1 MPRITELVGSGRF
14 VVTSELTPPKGL
26 DLAPMLEAARSLAG
40 FVDAFNLTDSHNA
53 RMSMAPIGAAR
64 RLLDEGIEPIL
75 QMTARDR
82 NRIAIQADLLAA
94 AALGVS
100 NVVLMTGDAPAH
112 GDHPDAKAVFDLG
125 SVAIIETV
133 RGLNEGRDLMGNAL
147 RGAPDL
153 CIGAVVNPGNPNLDD
168 EMARMAAKVEAGARF
183 FQTQAVFDVAAFE
196 RFARR
201 LERFEGVAG
210 GGHRRRHPHQVGAD
224 GPLPERERP
233 RDRSAGHLHRGDRG
247 VQGRGCDE
255 HVHRGADHRGDR
267 IALPGGAPDDPR
279 PRGARP
285 RDRRP
290 GRNLRPPAGI
300 SRSRGGRDGMRGRDP
315 GGQR

>member
-82 NRIAIQADLLAA
+82 NRIALQADMLAA

-125 SVAIIETV
+125 SVAIIEAV

-201 LERFEGVAG
+201 LDRFEGVEVAVIAG
-210 GGHRRRHPHQVGAD
+210 VIPIKSVRMARYLNENVPGIEVPDTFIEEIAGSRDVDATSTSIAARTIAGIESLCQGVHLMTLGREALVPAIVG
-224 GPLPERERP
+224 
-233 RDRSAGHLHRGDRG
+233 
-247 VQGRGCDE
+247 Q
-255 HVHRGADHRGDR
+255 
-267 IALPGGAPDDPR
+267 
-279 PRGARP
+279 
-285 RDRRP
+285 
-290 GRNLRPPAGI
+290 AGI
-300 SRSRGGRDGMRGRDP
+300 SARPPELLGAAAGATT
-315 GGQR
+315 

>member
-82 NRIAIQADLLAA
+82 NRIALQADMLAA

-125 SVAIIETV
+125 SVAIIEAV

-147 RGAPDL
+147 RGAPNL

-201 LERFEGVAG
+201 LDRFEGVEVAVIAG
-210 GGHRRRHPHQVGAD
+210 VIPIKSVRMARYLNENVPGIEVPDTFIEEIAGSRDVDATSTSIAARTIAGIESLCQGVHLMTLGREALVPAIVG
-224 GPLPERERP
+224 
-233 RDRSAGHLHRGDRG
+233 
-247 VQGRGCDE
+247 Q
-255 HVHRGADHRGDR
+255 
-267 IALPGGAPDDPR
+267 
-279 PRGARP
+279 
-285 RDRRP
+285 
-290 GRNLRPPAGI
+290 AGI
-300 SRSRGGRDGMRGRDP
+300 SARPPELLGAAAGATT
-315 GGQR
+315 

>member
-82 NRIAIQADLLAA
+82 NRIALQADMLAA

-125 SVAIIETV
+125 SVAIIEAV

-183 FQTQAVFDVAAFE
+183 FQTQAVYDVAAFE

-201 LERFEGVAG
+201 LDRFEGVGVAIIAG
-210 GGHRRRHPHQVGAD
+210 VIPIKSVRMARYLNENVPGIEVPDTLIEEIAQSRDLDATSTSIAARTIAGLESLCQGVHLMTLGREALVPAIVG
-224 GPLPERERP
+224 
-233 RDRSAGHLHRGDRG
+233 
-247 VQGRGCDE
+247 Q
-255 HVHRGADHRGDR
+255 
-267 IALPGGAPDDPR
+267 
-279 PRGARP
+279 
-285 RDRRP
+285 
-290 GRNLRPPAGI
+290 AGI
-300 SRSRGGRDGMRGRDP
+300 SARPPELLGAAAGATT
-315 GGQR
+315 

>member
-1 MPRITELVGSGRF
+1 MPRITDLVGSGCF

-82 NRIAIQADLLAA
+82 NRIALQADMLAA

-125 SVAIIETV
+125 SVAIIEAV

-147 RGAPDL
+147 RGAPNL

-183 FQTQAVFDVAAFE
+183 FQTQAVYDVAAFE

-201 LERFEGVAG
+201 LDRFEGVGVAIIAG
-210 GGHRRRHPHQVGAD
+210 VIPIKSVRMARYLNENVPGIEVPDTLIEEIAQSRDLDATSTSIAARTIAGLESLCQGVHLMTLGREALVPAIVG
-224 GPLPERERP
+224 
-233 RDRSAGHLHRGDRG
+233 
-247 VQGRGCDE
+247 Q
-255 HVHRGADHRGDR
+255 
-267 IALPGGAPDDPR
+267 
-279 PRGARP
+279 
-285 RDRRP
+285 
-290 GRNLRPPAGI
+290 AGI
-300 SRSRGGRDGMRGRDP
+300 SARPPELLGAAAGATT
-315 GGQR
+315 

>member
-1 MPRITELVGSGRF
+1 MPRITDLVRTGRF

-40 FVDAFNLTDSHNA
+40 HVDAFNLTDSHNA

-100 NVVLMTGDAPAH
+100 NVVLMTGDAPSH

-125 SVAIIETV
+125 SVEIIETV
-133 RGLNEGRDLMGNAL
+133 RGLNQGHDHAGNAL

-153 CIGAVVNPGNPNLDD
+153 CIGAVVNPGNPDLDG

-183 FQTQAVFDVAAFE
+183 FQTQAVYDIPAFE

-201 LERFEGVAG
+201 LDRFEGLGVAVIAGIIPIKSVRMARYLNENVPGIEVPEALISEIAESSDINATSAAIAARTIAGLASLCQGVHLMTLGREALVPAIVGQAGLSDRSPELLGAAAG
-210 GGHRRRHPHQVGAD
+210 G
-224 GPLPERERP
+224 
-233 RDRSAGHLHRGDRG
+233 AG
-247 VQGRGCDE
+247 
-255 HVHRGADHRGDR
+255 
-267 IALPGGAPDDPR
+267 
-279 PRGARP
+279 
-285 RDRRP
+285 
-290 GRNLRPPAGI
+290 
-300 SRSRGGRDGMRGRDP
+300 
-315 GGQR
+315 

>member
-1 MPRITELVGSGRF
+1 MPRITDLVRSGRF
-14 VVTSELTPPKGL
+14 VVTSELNPPKGL

-100 NVVLMTGDAPAH
+100 NVVLMTGDAPSH

-125 SVAIIETV
+125 SVEIIETV
-133 RGLNEGRDLMGNAL
+133 RGLNEGHDLAGNAL
-147 RGAPDL
+147 RGTPNL
-153 CIGAVVNPGNPNLDD
+153 CIGGVVNPGNPDLDG
-168 EMARMAAKVEAGARF
+168 EMSRLAAKVEAGARF
-183 FQTQAVFDVAAFE
+183 FQTQAVYDVPAFE

-201 LERFEGVAG
+201 LDRFEGLGVAIVAG
-210 GGHRRRHPHQVGAD
+210 IIPIKSVRMARYLNENVPGIDVPDALIGEIAESRDVDATSTSIAARTIAGLGSLCQGVHLMTLG
-224 GPLPERERP
+224 REALVP
-233 RDRSAGHLHRGDRG
+233 AIVEQAG
-247 VQGRGCDE
+247 
-255 HVHRGADHRGDR
+255 
-267 IALPGGAPDDPR
+267 IS
-279 PRGARP
+279 ARP
-285 RDRRP
+285 REIL
-290 GRNLRPPAGI
+290 GAAVGATA
-300 SRSRGGRDGMRGRDP
+300 
-315 GGQR
+315 

>member
-1 MPRITELVGSGRF
+1 MPRITDLVRSGRF

-26 DLAPMLEAARSLAG
+26 DLAPMLEAALSLAG

-112 GDHPDAKAVFDLG
+112 GDHPDARAVFDLG
-125 SVAIIETV
+125 SVEIIRAV
-133 RGLNEGRDLMGNAL
+133 RGLNEGRDLSGNPL
-147 RGAPDL
+147 RGAPEL
-153 CIGAVVNPGNPNLDD
+153 SIGAVVNPGNPDLDG

-183 FQTQAVFDVAAFE
+183 FQTQAVYDVPAFE

-201 LERFEGVAG
+201 LDRFAGLGVAVIAGIIPIRSVRMARYLNENVPGIEVPEALIEEVAGSGDVDATGVSIAARTVAGLRSRCQGVHLMTLGREALVPAIVEQAGLSGRPSAAVG
-210 GGHRRRHPHQVGAD
+210 GGAAGA
-224 GPLPERERP
+224 
-233 RDRSAGHLHRGDRG
+233 AG
-247 VQGRGCDE
+247 
-255 HVHRGADHRGDR
+255 
-267 IALPGGAPDDPR
+267 
-279 PRGARP
+279 
-285 RDRRP
+285 
-290 GRNLRPPAGI
+290 
-300 SRSRGGRDGMRGRDP
+300 
-315 GGQR
+315 

>member
-82 NRIAIQADLLAA
+82 NRIALQADMLAA

-125 SVAIIETV
+125 SVAIIEAV

-147 RGAPDL
+147 RGAPNL

-183 FQTQAVFDVAAFE
+183 FQTQAVYDVAAFE

-201 LERFEGVAG
+201 LDRFEGVGVAIIAG
-210 GGHRRRHPHQVGAD
+210 VIPIKSVRMARYLNENVPGIEVPDTLIEEIAQSRDLDATSTSIAARTIAGLESLCQGVHLMTLGREALVPAIVG
-224 GPLPERERP
+224 
-233 RDRSAGHLHRGDRG
+233 
-247 VQGRGCDE
+247 Q
-255 HVHRGADHRGDR
+255 
-267 IALPGGAPDDPR
+267 
-279 PRGARP
+279 
-285 RDRRP
+285 
-290 GRNLRPPAGI
+290 AGI
-300 SRSRGGRDGMRGRDP
+300 SARPPELLGAAAGATT
-315 GGQR
+315 

>member
-82 NRIAIQADLLAA
+82 NRIALQADMLAA

-125 SVAIIETV
+125 SVAIIEAV

-147 RGAPDL
+147 RGAPNL

-183 FQTQAVFDVAAFE
+183 FQTQAVYDVAAFE

-201 LERFEGVAG
+201 LDRFEGVGVAIIAG
-210 GGHRRRHPHQVGAD
+210 VIPIKSVRMARYLNENVPGIEVPDTFIEEIAGSRDVDATSTSIAARTIAGIESLCQGVHLMTLGREALVPAIVG
-224 GPLPERERP
+224 
-233 RDRSAGHLHRGDRG
+233 
-247 VQGRGCDE
+247 Q
-255 HVHRGADHRGDR
+255 
-267 IALPGGAPDDPR
+267 
-279 PRGARP
+279 
-285 RDRRP
+285 
-290 GRNLRPPAGI
+290 AGI
-300 SRSRGGRDGMRGRDP
+300 SARPPELLGAAAGATT
-315 GGQR
+315 